1 MDDKLK
7 AALDFSNFRLTLNN
21 QKLNLK
27 QRMNTMLTIGY
38 SNALFTARIELI
50 TFVKQLADS
59 AVEQY
64 VFLDDNENP
73 IMVKDLA
80 DFHSKLMSAY
90 TEAVNEYYTESDK
103 LRRVRDTKTIV
114 NYIDEPAQTQ

>member
-114 NYIDEPAQTQ
+114 NYLDEPAQTQ